1 MGKRVTLK
9 LLSIVSLALAPFIGG
24 WGIYRLTQLRYI
36 DDHLEVSTGL
46 LSFGILGVFEL
57 FRAGMTYIMYAGVLL
72 IGTICLFNALC
83 MAIFGVLSLIA
94 VKKQS
99 VKFITGLL
107 WADRILMAVVFAVKL
122 VPNIQ
127 IVGSSFLGFAGYIIG
142 CVLMTLSLMIFS
154 QTLEGERDAMLAPP
168 EEEKPEEAPDEEQE

>member
-1 MGKRVTLK
+1 MRKRVTLK

-57 FRAGMTYIMYAGVLL
+57 FRAGMTNIIYAGVLL

-83 MAIFGVLSLIA
+83 MAVFGVLSLIA

-122 VPNIQ
+122 VPNIH
-127 IVGSSFLGFAGYIIG
+127 IIG

-154 QTLEGERDAMLAPP
+154 KTLEGERDAMLAPP
-168 EEEKPEEAPDEEQE
+168 EEEEPEEAPDEELE